1 MAEPTTVKA
10 SDEQTFY
17 DQGRDWETDK
27 SIRLEQSERRA
38 WWVAGIACVLAF
50 GLGIGLACLAP
61 LKSTIPY
68 VFSVDRATGNV
79 ELVSAADDR
88 TVMGY
93 QELLDKHWTQKY
105 VIARES
111 YYFRL
116 LQADYDTVLS
126 MSADEVGRD
135 YARIYDG
142 PNARDKKLGSG
153 MELKVKVLS
162 VTLNADAVGL
172 KATVRFDKTPKR
184 TEDEASDLPQ
194 YFIATLAYEYRMSM
208 KGQEKD
214 LIQNPLGYKVTSYRV
229 DAEIGTAS
237 PPVPVAMM
245 ERS

>member
-1 MAEPTTVKA
+1 MADASPVK
-10 SDEQTFY
+10 SGDERQFY
-17 DQGRDWETDK
+17 EQSRDWEIDR
-27 SIRLEQSERRA
+27 SLRLKQSERRA
-38 WWVAGIACVLAF
+38 WWVAGLACLLAC

-68 VFSVDRATGNV
+68 VFAVDRATGNV
-79 ELVSAADDR
+79 EFVSAADDR

-105 VIARES
+105 VLARES

-135 YARIYDG
+135 YAKIYDG
-142 PNARDKKLGSG
+142 PHARDKKFGAG
-153 MELKVKVLS
+153 MEVKVKVLS
-162 VTLNADAVGL
+162 VTLHADAVGL
-172 KATVRFDKTPKR
+172 KATVRFEKTAKH
-184 TEDEASDLPQ
+184 TEAETVGSPQ

-229 DAEIGTAS
+229 DDEIGTVS
-237 PPVPVAMM
+237 PAGALALM
-245 ERS
+245 ERP

>member
-1 MAEPTTVKA
+1 MADASLVKR
-10 SDEQTFY
+10 SEEQHFY
-17 DQGRDWETDK
+17 DQGRDWETDRTL
-27 SIRLEQSERRA
+27 RLEASERRA
-38 WWVAGIACVLAF
+38 WWVAGIACVLAG

-68 VFSVDRATGNV
+68 VFTVDRATGNV
-79 ELVSAADDR
+79 EFVSAADDR

-105 VIARES
+105 VLARES

-126 MSADEVGRD
+126 LSADEVGRD

-142 PNARDKKLGSG
+142 PQARDKKFGSG
-153 MELKVKVLS
+153 MEVRVKVLS
-162 VTLNADAVGL
+162 VTLHADAVGL
-172 KATVRFDKTPKR
+172 KATVRFEKTAKH
-184 TEDEASDLPQ
+184 TEADIAGPPQ

-229 DAEIGTAS
+229 DDEIGTVS
-237 PPVPVAMM
+237 PSGPMAMM